1 MARGREIETTISVG
15 GVLDPSLM
23 NAINQAVRS
32 FSQMS
37 AETLEA
43 ATASQRLA
51 LQMRNEESELNKLR
65 QQYSDYVLE
74 GREGTEEA
82 RATAYAIQQLSTD
95 LNENRDRLQAACQA
109 ADRLSE
115 EYGEAGRSAGQA
127 ENASDELSGSLNEA
141 NEAATQANEGFT
153 VFKAT
158 LANLA
163 SQAIT
168 AAASAIKS
176 FVKDTIQLGAEFD
189 ATMSEVQAL
198 SGATGEQF
206 ELLEQTAREYGATT
220 VFSAKESA
228 EALKYM
234 ALAGWDTTQSTSAL
248 GGVLDLAA
256 ASGMGLGEASDMVT
270 DYLSAFAMEAD
281 KAGYFADLLAKAQA
295 SSNTSAAQLGEAYR
309 NCAANLN
316 AAGQDI
322 ETVTSLLEGMANQGY
337 KGSEAG
343 TALSAM
349 MRDITKKMDDGK
361 IKIGETSIAV
371 MDAEGNYRDLTA
383 ILKDVSG
390 AVDGMGSAERAAA
403 LSTTFT
409 ADSTKG
415 LNLLLNEGIDN
426 IAGYETALRMASV
439 TVEGLDE
446 ELQKSGISLDDIR
459 NEFEKA
465 GVSADTFNEILN
477 TSEGSSDLFSEAL
490 DEACD
495 AGFRASEVFD
505 NLGISQDELAEAFK
519 NAQGSASAM
528 AETMNDNLAG
538 DLKSLNSAFEELK
551 LKVSDQLEPVLRAG
565 VQFVTNKVIPAVTN
579 IKEYLPEI
587 GIAVTALSGVI
598 AAFRWTTILGHINKV
613 KGALVGIKAA
623 IAAVSAPAL
632 AVIGVLTTLAFA
644 FRHLWNTNDE
654 FRENILNTWNSIRS
668 KFDKFGQNITERLN
682 KLGFSFEDIG
692 DVIRTAW
699 QSLCDFLVPVFEEAF
714 KLIDSTVGT
723 ALDGILGLVDTFTAI
738 FEGDWSSAWEN
749 IKGVFG
755 GAVDWLTDTTNTFLG
770 WFGTSWDDIW
780 NAVPEP
786 VRNAID
792 TASGFISEKFTDA
805 KDFVL
810 NEAVPAIRDKWD
822 EIAPKV
828 QAAAETASGFLKD
841 KFNTAKTFI
850 ADEAVPAITG
860 AWDRMKEKASE
871 IADFIAP
878 YVTVAFDDIK
888 TFVTDTVIPVLTES
902 FGKIKESIGP
912 VIDWIKSD
920 FLPQV
925 KEVFG
930 TITEAVRNAVELI
943 KAVFEALR
951 PTITAVFGGIAAVAV
966 GAWTVIK
973 AAFEP
978 VVHVIG
984 AAFLSAWETVKAV
997 WSVAGSFFRNI
1008 FGNIS
1013 EVFSGIRALLE
1024 GDFAGAWE
1032 AVKNIFANNEEFWKT
1047 VLEGVMNV
1055 FVAIGNFVISVFKGM
1070 WEFLTNL
1077 FEPIS
1082 TWLTDKVLMP
1092 IANAFTVIWTKI
1104 STKVTTVWT
1113 KITKTIRTAISTVKA
1128 VITYG
1133 FEKIRTF
1140 ISDTWNAIHDKISDR
1155 INAVKST
1162 VENVISKVRDI
1173 MANIWNA
1180 ISSKVSDV
1188 WNTIHNK
1195 ISDKINAVKS
1205 TVENVIS
1212 KVRDIMANIW
1222 NAISSKVSEVWNGIH
1237 DKISEKITAAKDKV
1251 STIFGSIKDTIRDR
1265 LQEAKNTVTDI
1276 FGNIYDK
1283 ISEKITAAKDKV
1295 QEVIDKIK
1303 EKLNFQW
1310 SLPHLNLPHIS
1321 VQGGEAPFGI
1331 GGKGSLPKFNIE
1343 WYAKGGI
1350 MTGPTLFGMNGNTL
1364 LAGGEAGAEAILP
1377 LDALWSKL
1385 DQILRSMS
1393 SEVTNNITLLAPA
1406 YEYIHTSG
1414 QNSLTSQAGRLI
1426 GMSGF
1431 SLGEMASGGGT
1442 TIIYDFS
1449 NFTWSPSVAVEGSGA
1464 DSDEFMDQLRAHE
1477 YEFFDWLEE
1486 FVRIREESA
1495 YA

>member
-32 FSQMS
+32 FNQMS

-127 ENASDELSGSLNEA
+127 ENASDELSGSLSEA
-141 NEAATQANEGFT
+141 NEAAAQANEGFT

-343 TALSAM
+343 TAPSAM

-383 ILKDVSG
+383 ILRDVSG

-505 NLGISQDELAEAFK
+505 SLGISQDELAEAFK
-519 NAQGSASAM
+519 NAQGSASDM

-598 AAFRWTTILGHINKV
+598 AAFRWTTILGHISKV

-682 KLGFSFEDIG
+682 RLGFSFEDIG

-714 KLIDSTVGT
+714 KLIDSTVGS
-723 ALDGILGLVDTFTAI
+723 ALDIILGLVDTFTAI

-822 EIAPKV
+822 EISPKV

-841 KFNTAKTFI
+841 KFNAAKTFI
-850 ADEAVPAITG
+850 TDEAVPAIAG
-860 AWDRMKEKASE
+860 AWDRMKEKVSE

-920 FLPQV
+920 FLPQA

-951 PTITAVFGGIAAVAV
+951 PTITAVFGSVVAVAV

-984 AAFLSAWETVKAV
+984 AAFRSAWEIVKAV
-997 WSVAGSFFRNI
+997 WSVASSFFKTI

-1113 KITKTIRTAISTVKA
+1113 KITKTIRTAIATVKA

-1173 MANIWNA
+1173 MANIW
-1180 ISSKVSDV
+1180 SS
-1188 WNTIHNK
+1188 
-1195 ISDKINAVKS
+1195 
-1205 TVENVIS
+1205 
-1212 KVRDIMANIW
+1212 
-1222 NAISSKVSEVWNGIH
+1222 ISSKVSEVWNGIH
-1237 DKISEKITAAKDKV
+1237 DKISDKITAAKDKV

-1406 YEYIHTSG
+1406 YEYIHSSG

-1431 SLGEMASGGGT
+1431 SLGEMASGSGT

-1449 NFTWSPSVAVEGSGA
+1449 NFTWSPSVAVEGSGV
-1464 DSDEFMDQLRAHE
+1464 DSDKFMDQLRAHE

>member
-871 IADFIAP
+871 TADFIAP

-920 FLPQV
+920 FLPQA

-1162 VENVISKVRDI
+1162 VENVISKIRDI
-1173 MANIWNA
+1173 MANIWN
-1180 ISSKVSDV
+1180 
-1188 WNTIHNK
+1188 T
-1195 ISDKINAVKS
+1195 
-1205 TVENVIS
+1205 
-1212 KVRDIMANIW
+1212 
-1222 NAISSKVSEVWNGIH
+1222 ISSKVSEVWNGIH

>member
-32 FSQMS
+32 FNQMS
-37 AETLEA
+37 AETLEV

-141 NEAATQANEGFT
+141 NEAAAQANEGFT

-505 NLGISQDELAEAFK
+505 SLGISQDELAEAFK

-538 DLKSLNSAFEELK
+538 DLKNLNSAFEELK

-598 AAFRWTTILGHINKV
+598 AAFRWTAILGHINKV

-644 FRHLWNTNDE
+644 FRHLWNTNNE

-714 KLIDSTVGT
+714 KLIDSTVGA

-738 FEGDWSSAWEN
+738 FEGDWSSAWEK

-755 GAVDWLTDTTNTFLG
+755 GAVDWLTDTTNAFLG
-770 WFGTSWDDIW
+770 WFGSSWDDIW

-822 EIAPKV
+822 EISPKV

-912 VIDWIKSD
+912 VIGWIKSD
-920 FLPQV
+920 FLPQA

-943 KAVFEALR
+943 KAVFEALK
-951 PTITAVFGGIAAVAV
+951 PTITAVFGGIVAVAV

-984 AAFLSAWETVKAV
+984 AAFRSAWDIVKAV
-997 WSVAGSFFRNI
+997 WSVAGSFFKTI

-1113 KITKTIRTAISTVKA
+1113 KITKTIRTAIATVKA

-1195 ISDKINAVKS
+1195 ISDRINAVKS

-1265 LQEAKNTVTDI
+1265 LQEAKNTVTDT

-1406 YEYIHTSG
+1406 YEYIHSSG

-1449 NFTWSPSVAVEGSGA
+1449 NFTWSPSVAVEGGGA
-1464 DSDEFMDQLRAHE
+1464 DSDKFMDQLRAHE